1 MTDPAAPKP
10 LQARWPHEISD
21 KELAARV
28 KQARRPIM
36 QDIGCIVCGSHS
48 AGQVRCTDCD
58 AKARARAK
66 RAVKRAGTGVS

>member
-10 LQARWPHEISD
+10 LQALWPHEISD
-21 KELAARV
+21 DELAKKV
-28 KQARRPIM
+28 KESRRPIPR
-36 QDIGCIVCGSHS
+36 DIGCIVCGAHS

-58 AKARARAK
+58 ARARARAK